1 MITNSEASIPPLSV
15 NECSVHPETIVQR
28 PVSGSGKHRQRSLAI
43 SASEIA
49 CTPMIVGTNHSDILL
64 PHSPL
69 YSGADVSQLIVLIHR
84 FHLESVVLAERLH
97 ATPDSGTDRAP
108 DRP

>member
-1 MITNSEASIPPLSV
+1 MTNSEASIPPLSV
-15 NECSVHPETIVQR
+15 NECSVHPLTIVQR

-43 SASEIA
+43 SAREMA
-49 CTPMIVGTNHSDILL
+49 CIPMIVGTSHSAILL
-64 PHSPL
+64 PHTAL
-69 YSGADVSQLIVLIHR
+69 HSGADVSQLIVLIHR

-97 ATPDSGTDRAP
+97 ATPNSGTHRAP